1 MLAFRDGVQVFSAEG
16 IRRELSDRVRSASS
30 SAAARLGLLL
40 RAGELESALE
50 DLEHPAAARARQ
62 LTDLAAEACRADSAA
77 VLAGW
82 SGGLTFEP
90 ELPPQLRLRRPEGY
104 AYYALHPGA
113 YASLLPPQPDAGGV
127 AVVGARSI
135 GTSMSAAVLAELRA
149 RQVPAERI
157 TVRPSGHPWDR
168 VLAPTTAFSAF
179 VRRWPAARFY
189 VVDEGPGLSGSTF
202 LAIAEALERC
212 GVSCERIELLSSHR
226 PEPARLLAR
235 AAAARWSRYRNR
247 ALEGPTLP
255 PGARD
260 LSAGAWRS
268 ELYASEAEWPA
279 SHVMLE
285 RHKYRQGPGA
295 LIKFVGMPPYGE
307 APIARGQ
314 LLSRAGFSPGVQAHG
329 IGYVAQSWIVGS
341 PLRAPV
347 TGRARLQRLLDYLV
361 FRSREC
367 PAESAPVGA
376 LQEMMRVN
384 LAEAIGW
391 ELPPGL
397 ELRVEHPV
405 YADARLDPHEW
416 IETPRGEL
424 YKVDAIDHGDDH
436 SFPGPCDSAWDV
448 AGAIVEWRLTP
459 ALANELCEQYRL
471 RTRDDVGARLP
482 PYLLAYTSLRL
493 ARGRLAALSASSA
506 EQARVARELEF
517 YTDTLRRLAAASG
530 QREASCDCSKSC

>member
-1 MLAFRDGVQVFSAEG
+1 MLSFRDGVQVLSAG
-16 IRRELSDRVRSASS
+16 RIQRELSERLRSASS

-50 DLEHPAAARARQ
+50 DLDHPAAARARQ
-62 LTDLAAEACRADSAA
+62 LTDQAAEACRADSAA
-77 VLAGW
+77 ALAGW
-82 SGGLTFEP
+82 SGALAFEP
-90 ELPPQLRLRRPEGY
+90 DLPPQLRLRRPEGS

-113 YASLLPPQPDAGGV
+113 YARLLPVNDELSGGV

-135 GTSMSAAVLAELRA
+135 GTSSSAAVLAELRA

-157 TVRPSGHPWDR
+157 TVRPSGHPWER
-168 VLAPTTAFSAF
+168 VLAPNEAFLAF

-202 LAIAEALERC
+202 LAIAEGLERC
-212 GVSCERIELLSSHR
+212 GVPRERIELLTSHR
-226 PEPARLLAR
+226 PDPARLVASN
-235 AAAARWSRYRNR
+235 AAARWSRYRSS
-247 ALEGPTLP
+247 ALEPPVLP

-260 LSAGAWRS
+260 LSAGAWRA
-268 ELYASEAEWPA
+268 EVYASEAEWPVC
-279 SHVMLE
+279 HVTLE
-285 RHKYRQGPGA
+285 RHKYRAGAGA

-307 APIARGQ
+307 APLARGQ
-314 LLSRAGFSPGVQAHG
+314 RLALGGFSPAVQAHAT
-329 IGYVAQSWIVGS
+329 GYVAQSWVEGR

-347 TGRARLQRLLDYLV
+347 TGRAHLQRLLDYLV

-367 PAESAPVGA
+367 RAEDAPVGA
-376 LQEMMRVN
+376 LQEMLRVN

-391 ELPPGL
+391 ELPSGL

-416 IETPRGEL
+416 IESPSADL

-459 ALANELCEQYRL
+459 ALSQELCEQYRQ
-471 RTRDDVGARLP
+471 RTRDHVGARLS
-482 PYLLAYTSLRL
+482 PYLLAYPCQRL
-493 ARGRLAALSASSA
+493 ARARLAALSAAPA
-506 EQARVARELEF
+506 EQGRLARELEF
-517 YTDTLRRLAAASG
+517 YTDTLHRLAAASG
-530 QREASCDCSKSC
+530 KHEAPCA